1 MAHGTR
7 EDWQAGKSVIE
18 CNKYM
23 FLNQLY
29 CDVTFRVGEE
39 EAVKEIKAHKYVLAS
54 RSNVFE
60 AMLFGSLSETVIR
73 IPDIE
78 SGIFIAML
86 RSE

>member
-60 AMLFGSLSETVIR
+60 AMLFGSLSETVIH

>member
-1 MAHGTR
+1 MAHGIR

-29 CDVTFRVGEE
+29 CDVTFRVGM
-39 EAVKEIKAHKYVLAS
+39 KEIKAHKYVLAS
-54 RSNVFE
+54 ISNVFE
-60 AMLFGSLSETVIR
+60 AMLFGRLSETSDVIP

-78 SGIFIAML
+78 PGIFNAML